1 MIHSRNTTLITS
13 ARLTIMQTA
22 LKTVSHDITLY
33 LCPLIVSVLLHPL
46 TSLHHCF
53 IHSKFWILYIHHRS
67 SVPGKSQDDVRL
79 HPALPY
85 RPASCYFGS
94 CKLNVVFFPLFGFLF
109 FSVDLDH
116 ITNYYAINFISFSP
130 YPILVNYY
138 GSLFQNSHHCFF
150 LCPVVFDRCLSHP
163 ECNIRALILS
173 WPEDT
178 IPSTWMGLWVP
189 VILAQLHR

>member
-1 MIHSRNTTLITS
+1 MRHSRNTTLIRS
-13 ARLTIMQTA
+13 PRIKIMQTA
-22 LKTVSHDITLY
+22 LKPVSHDITLY

-94 CKLNVVFFPLFGFLF
+94 CKLNVVVFFFSFVSF
-109 FSVDLDH
+109 SVFSVDLDH
-116 ITNYYAINFISFSP
+116 ITNYYAIYLFHFFPIP
-130 YPILVNYY
+130 Y
-138 GSLFQNSHHCFF
+138 
-150 LCPVVFDRCLSHP
+150 
-163 ECNIRALILS
+163 
-173 WPEDT
+173 
-178 IPSTWMGLWVP
+178 
-189 VILAQLHR
+189 